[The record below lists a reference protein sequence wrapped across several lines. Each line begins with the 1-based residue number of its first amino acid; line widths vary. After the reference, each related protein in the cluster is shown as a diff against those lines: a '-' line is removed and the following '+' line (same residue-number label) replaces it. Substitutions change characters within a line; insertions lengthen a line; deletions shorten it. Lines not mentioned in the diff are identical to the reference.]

1 MSALMTSTFGVA
13 APLRA
18 APRRSTRARC
28 AAAPVRAVGGPA
40 VPPTSEAVRIAN
52 SVGLTG
58 LEVRNAQ
65 RPRRIWRARFSGR
78 QSRCAVPQRAAWPL
92 DARSESLNRGS
103 WVSCVRALVKVG
115 EKRCRSRAAVAR
127 N

>member
-1 MSALMTSTFGVA
+1 MMTSTFGVA

-18 APRRSTRARC
+18 APRRSRARC

-58 LEVRNAQ
+58 LEVRA
-65 RPRRIWRARFSGR
+65 PRFRRTRFSGLR
-78 QSRCAVPQRAAWPL
+78 DAPARCHLRANRRAN
-92 DARSESLNRGS
+92 ARVESLNRGS
-103 WVSCVRALVKVG
+103 WVSCVRALVQVG